1 MPQPEL
7 VEQEEPQDRS
17 VFVTA
22 AQWQGPLPP
31 PNVVK
36 AFDNVV
42 ENGAE
47 RIFRM
52 AEKEQEHRHRME
64 GLQAD
69 AEFNAQSRGQWLGF
83 AVSFASISGAVVAAI
98 MHAPVAVSVAL
109 VGIQMAGVVKAFLKT
124 KDTDNHPVPPAKS
137 PSTKKRRGGSGR

>member
-7 VEQEEPQDRS
+7 VKRMEPHDDS
-17 VFVTA
+17 VLMS

-31 PNVVK
+31 PAVVE
-36 AFDNVV
+36 AFDHVV

-64 GLQAD
+64 STLVEAESKAQA
-69 AEFNAQSRGQWLGF
+69 RGQWLGF
-83 AVSFASISGAVVAAI
+83 AVSLASISGAVFSAV

-109 VGIQMAGVVKAFLKT
+109 VGIPVAGVVKAFLKT
-124 KDTDNHPVPPAKS
+124 KDDREPPPPSPPTKPV
-137 PSTKKRRGGSGR
+137 KKRR